1 MIWLSWKPHDRMLIS
16 FLLFPV
22 LSVYKS
28 QLHNL
33 QKGRVQRTDVM
44 IPIIT
49 TFEQLCDLFFPL
61 FVCLFQ
67 SVYKDDQS
75 RVVCT
80 LGLGG
85 PVLHLR
91 EIHPQ
96 DWQEDSSDSVQRSV
110 SIFCASQDKWLGLSY
125 SVVNTEIN
133 YRLLFSYKAVHV
145 CSGWGDQ
152 LIWAQTYEEALYWS
166 RSR

>member
-1 MIWLSWKPHDRMLIS
+1 
-16 FLLFPV
+16 
-22 LSVYKS
+22 
-28 QLHNL
+28 
-33 QKGRVQRTDVM
+33 M
-44 IPIIT
+44 IPMIT

-110 SIFCASQDKWLGLSY
+110 SIFCASQDK
-125 SVVNTEIN
+125 
-133 YRLLFSYKAVHV
+133 
-145 CSGWGDQ
+145 
-152 LIWAQTYEEALYWS
+152 
-166 RSR
+166 